1 MLTKS
6 FNQMTSIAEKIK
18 KTDHVD
24 QQNPLTVAET
34 ELKKAANSIEQAAQR
49 LAELKPKSE
58 IVDQVELGPIL

>member
-1 MLTKS
+1 
-6 FNQMTSIAEKIK
+6 MTSIAEKIK

-58 IVDQVELGPIL
+58 IVDQVKLGPIL